1 MSGPFLDETGLKR
14 FKDLL
19 DAQGGAVSIARQTTV
34 ASAVLAA
41 GATVS
46 VPVHAVD
53 SAKLQVYIDGV
64 LTTKDSSYKDA
75 SATTITLVDSYPAG
89 TVIDGVVIQNATDP
103 SADTAA
109 LLATVNAFSNRIT
122 TLENDDKDHASS
134 ISAQADRITALEGTS
149 SSHATDIKSLQTALS
164 DLTTRVAALET
175 AQTAHQQD
183 IDAAYKQLGGSYG

>member
-75 SATTITLVDSYPAG
+75 STTSITLVDAYPAG

-109 LLATVNAFSNRIT
+109 LLTTVNAFSNRIP
-122 TLENDDKDHASS
+122 TLES
-134 ISAQADRITALEGTS
+134 TS
-149 SSHATDIKSLQTALS
+149 SSHATDIKILQTALS

-183 IDAAYKQLGGSYG
+183 IDAAYKLMGGS

>member
-75 SATTITLVDSYPAG
+75 STTSITLVDAYPAG

-109 LLATVNAFSNRIT
+109 LLTTVNAFSNRIT

-134 ISAQADRITALEGTS
+134 ISAQADRITALESTS

-164 DLTTRVAALET
+164 DLTTRVAALYT
-175 AQTAHQQD
+175 AQSDHQAD
-183 IDAAYKQLGGSYG
+183 IDAAYKQLGGS

>member
-75 SATTITLVDSYPAG
+75 SATTITLVDAYPAG

-122 TLENDDKDHASS
+122 TLEND
-134 ISAQADRITALEGTS
+134 
-149 SSHATDIKSLQTALS
+149 IKSLQTALS

-175 AQTAHQQD
+175 EQTAHQQD
-183 IDAAYKQLGGSYG
+183 IDAAYKKLGGKR